1 VGAGCVTIDL
11 LPDEVLLHI
20 FHFDARSPSWW
31 QRLVHVCHRWRS
43 LIFASPNF
51 LELRI
56 VCDSP
61 RRRKHLGIW
70 PPLPIIIIF
79 RPNSDHESFNVAI
92 VRRERNRVR
101 GIDLYLTIPELQE
114 LFAVMQEPF
123 PALIHLNLHYRPD
136 SFSRRLESYG
146 LTPDIQVPEG
156 FLGGS
161 APRLQSLELVS
172 IPYPKIPKLLLST
185 TDLVDLRLWRIFDD

>member
-1 VGAGCVTIDL
+1 
-11 LPDEVLLHI
+11 
-20 FHFDARSPSWW
+20 
-31 QRLVHVCHRWRS
+31 
-43 LIFASPNF
+43 
-51 LELRI
+51 
-56 VCDSP
+56 
-61 RRRKHLGIW
+61 
-70 PPLPIIIIF
+70 
-79 RPNSDHESFNVAI
+79 
-92 VRRERNRVR
+92 
-101 GIDLYLTIPELQE
+101 LQE